1 MAQLENDRIRLRALE
16 PEDLDELYKW
26 ENDLDIWRHGS
37 TLAPY
42 SKFELRDYL
51 IRSTQQDIFQ
61 SRQLRLM
68 IVEQTSGISIG
79 TVDLYDFD
87 PMNRRAGL
95 GVLLDANYRR
105 LGFGF
110 QALQLMQ
117 IYAFRFLSLKQ
128 LYAYVPSSNLP
139 SYKLFLKSGYRE
151 CGLLQSWVKTA
162 DGFADV
168 YLMQLVVYQ

>member
-1 MAQLENDRIRLRALE
+1 MAQLENDCIGLRALE

-42 SKFELRDYL
+42 SKFALRDYL
-51 IRSTQQDIFQ
+51 LRSTQDIFQ

-68 IVEQTSGISIG
+68 IVERASGISIG

-95 GVLLDANYRR
+95 GVLLDANYRKQ
-105 LGFGF
+105 GFGY

-117 IYAFRFLSLKQ
+117 MYAFRFLSLKQ
-128 LYAYVPSSNLP
+128 LYAYVPASNLP

-151 CGLLQSWVKTA
+151 CGLLQSWIKTV
-162 DGFADV
+162 DGFADA
-168 YLMQLVVYQ
+168 YLMQLVV